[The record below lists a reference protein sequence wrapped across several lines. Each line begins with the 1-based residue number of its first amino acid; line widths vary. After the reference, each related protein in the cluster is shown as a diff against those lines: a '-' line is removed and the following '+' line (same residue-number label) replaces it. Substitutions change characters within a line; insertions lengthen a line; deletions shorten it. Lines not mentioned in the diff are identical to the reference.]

1 MFVKTGQENQV
12 IVEYT
17 DDGCGIVKDN
27 LKRIFE
33 PFFTTARHQGG
44 SGLGLHILYNLVVQK
59 LQGTIKAE
67 SEVGVGTQFLMTFPE
82 IKESKDEVYDNDK
95 PN

>member
-1 MFVKTGQENQV
+1 VLNSAIVETGQEDQL

-17 DDGCGIVKDN
+17 DDGCRIVKDN

-33 PFFTTARHQGG
+33 AFFTTARNTVG
-44 SGLGLHILYNLVVQK
+44 SGLGLHIVYNLVVQK

-67 SEVGVGTQFLMTFPE
+67 SEVGVGTQFVMTFPA
-82 IKESKDEVYDNDK
+82 INQRI
-95 PN
+95 PG

>member
-1 MFVKTGQENQV
+1 M
-12 IVEYT
+12 VEYT

-33 PFFTTARHQGG
+33 PFFTTARHTVG
-44 SGLGLHILYNLVVQK
+44 SGLGLHIVYNLVVEK

-67 SEVGVGTQFLMTFPE
+67 SEVGVGTQFVMTFPA
-82 IKESKDEVYDNDK
+82 IKESKDEVYDNAQ